1 MNEHTFNHVTVGVAN
16 LDTALTLW
24 CDTFGLNVVAQQA
37 GADAALERL
46 WNLPSGAVTGQAL
59 LFTPGVAS
67 GGLHL
72 VEFSAPGEPVRDS
85 AEVFDLLPKSIDVY
99 CSNLPERYEEL
110 RTAGFEF
117 RARWTEM
124 HGPGKMT
131 FREVQMFAHDRI
143 NIALLEVLGVDYPF
157 GPKGYAAVGPLVTAV
172 ASADEE
178 TAFYEQI
185 LGLNFVLG
193 DLISGPEIET
203 MIGLPAG
210 AGLDYRVLGDPD
222 NPMGRMEVIEYQQT
236 AGRNRYART
245 APPALGT
252 LHVNWAVDSMQA
264 LLDRLEAAGIDWHDH
279 GPMSLLYGNGQ
290 VISFQSPAG
299 MRQEVIAPE

>member
-1 MNEHTFNHVTVGVAN
+1 MNEQAFTHTTVGVAD
-16 LDTALTLW
+16 LDTALQLW
-24 CDTFGLNVVAQQA
+24 RDTFGLEAVARRS
-37 GADAALERL
+37 GTDADLERL
-46 WNLPSGAVTGQAL
+46 WNLPRGAIAGQAL
-59 LFTPGVAS
+59 LFTPGVTT

-72 VEFSAPGEPVRDS
+72 VEFAEPGEPVRDA

-99 CSNLPERYEEL
+99 CSDLPERYEAL
-110 RTAGFEF
+110 QKAGYEF

-124 HGPGKMT
+124 QGPGGMT

-143 NIALLEVLGVDYPF
+143 NIALLEILGADYPF
-157 GPKGYAAVGPLVTAV
+157 GPKGYAAVGPLVMAV
-172 ASADEE
+172 ADADEE
-178 TAFYEQI
+178 SAFYEQV
-185 LGLNFVLG
+185 LGLDFVLG

-222 NPMGRMEVIEYQQT
+222 NPMGRIEVIEYQRT

-252 LHVNWAVDSMQA
+252 LHVNWATDSMQT
-264 LLDRLEAAGIDWHDH
+264 LLDRLNTAGIDWQDH
-279 GPMSLLYGNGQ
+279 GPMSLLYGDGQ
-290 VISFQSPAG
+290 VISFHSPAG
-299 MRQEVIAPE
+299 MRHEVRGE

>member
-1 MNEHTFNHVTVGVAN
+1 MPLLSFNHTTVGVAD
-16 LDTALTLW
+16 LDIALELW
-24 CDTFGLNVVAQQA
+24 RDTFGLDVVAQRS
-37 GADAALERL
+37 GADAELEQL
-46 WNLPSGAVTGQAL
+46 WNLPAGAIAAQAL
-59 LFTPGVAS
+59 LFTPGTGT

-72 VEFSAPGEPVRDS
+72 VEFAEPGEPVRDA

-110 RTAGFEF
+110 LAAGFGF

-124 HGPGKMT
+124 HGPGGMT

-143 NIALLEVLGVDYPF
+143 NIALLEVLGADYPF

-178 TAFYEQI
+178 TTFYEQV

-203 MIGLPAG
+203 MIGLPSG

-236 AGRNRYART
+236 TGRNRYART

-252 LHVNWAVDSMQA
+252 LHVNWAVDSIQP
-264 LLDRLEAAGIDWHDH
+264 LLDRLNAAGIDWRDH
-279 GPMSLLYGNGQ
+279 GSVSLLYGDGR
-290 VISFQSPAG
+290 VVSFQSPAG
-299 MRQEVIAPE
+299 MRQEIIAPA